1 MGIKHIELEEESPAQ
16 ISEQG
21 LSNPAVLDVFP
32 ETAAEAERVWEST
45 DPSLSGPR
53 PYTCRVP
60 SPYCQLPTFLTS
72 FSEELADRRTS
83 QASKNSVWESARD
96 RMLLWDSWG
105 VSSRPFM
112 YRASCCE
119 SRMGVRS
126 QRPSQESQAEVPL
139 LDISLERDFDCLSLK
154 PVEQGRAQW
163 NEHLRGSKETRFH
176 NNCLH
181 FLGTNSEP
189 SS

>member
-1 MGIKHIELEEESPAQ
+1 MNWKEGPWHRF
-16 ISEQG
+16 
-21 LSNPAVLDVFP
+21 LSRASQTQQYWTCSQRQQLRQV
-32 ETAAEAERVWEST
+32 ERVWEST
-45 DPSLSGPR
+45 DSSLSGPR

-60 SPYCQLPTFLTS
+60 SPYHQLPTFLTS

-126 QRPSQESQAEVPL
+126 QRPSRESQAGVPL
-139 LDISLERDFDCLSLK
+139 PDSSLETDSDCLSLK

-163 NEHLRGSKETRFH
+163 NEHLPGSKEIQFH
-176 NNCLH
+176 TAYTFWAATL
-181 FLGTNSEP
+181 SPAP
-189 SS
+189 SPLLA